1 MSSESK
7 NNYFKYLISNVLY
20 RIGVLFCIGTIIQAF
35 LLKIGLTEEQL
46 YLYNS
51 IMYGVQV
58 AVMFAMTFISDK
70 IRNVKAVMALTSSAF
85 VVLFVIL
92 IVGAM
97 LKEVGAGF
105 VVLLFAVSIICYI
118 GYGMN
123 SIMSYVFPYKVLDMK
138 DYGKIS
144 GIVGGLGGGVTF
156 GVSIIHSLII
166 SRFDYSVASIVF
178 FVIAICC
185 LVFCSV
191 EYSSMQE
198 FAETTDTPTKRDFAK
213 ILKNKTLYAL
223 LIPNFVRGITTGVVG
238 VITVIAIARG
248 IVDEKSSSYVN
259 VITQL
264 AILLGSFGFA
274 FLCKKIKV
282 RNLMLIGVLGL
293 CVFLPLSIIKNDIAL
308 FLTLY
313 GVAYLFMICVDTAI
327 PVLITEI
334 IPEDEIGGYT
344 SIRMMVFTAGTAVS
358 TLLILP
364 IANAI
369 GYVGLLT
376 FAAICLLICGVA
388 YYVTAILCSRK
399 KDCFR
404 DIEA

>member
-1 MSSESK
+1 MLNIGFSEK
-7 NNYFKYLISNVLY
+7 
-20 RIGVLFCIGTIIQAF
+20 
-35 LLKIGLTEEQL
+35 QL

-51 IMYGVQV
+51 VTYGVQV

-70 IRNVKAVMALTSSAF
+70 IKNVKAVMAITASSFVLLF
-85 VVLFVIL
+85 VVLI
-92 IVGAM
+92 IGAI
-97 LKEVGAGF
+97 LKEIETWY
-105 VVLLFAVSIICYI
+105 VVLLFSVAIICYI
-118 GYGMN
+118 GYAMN

-138 DYGKIS
+138 DYGKIT
-144 GIVGGLGGGVTF
+144 GIVGGLGGGVTV
-156 GVSIIHSLII
+156 GISIIHSLII
-166 SRFDYSVASIVF
+166 SLLDYNVASIIF

-185 LVFCSV
+185 LVFCTGK
-191 EYSSMQE
+191 YSSMQE
-198 FAETTDTPTKRDFAK
+198 FAETTDAPTKRDFAK

-223 LIPNFVRGITTGVVG
+223 LIPNFARGITTGVVG
-238 VITVIAIARG
+238 VMTVIAVSRG
-248 IVDEKSSSYVN
+248 IFDGKSLSSMN
-259 VITQL
+259 VVTQL

-274 FLCKKIKV
+274 FLCKKMKV

-358 TLLILP
+358 TLLISP

-369 GYVGLLT
+369 GYVGLLA
-376 FAAICLLICGVA
+376 FASICLLICGVS
-388 YYVTAILCSRK
+388 YYVIAILCNRK
-399 KDCFR
+399 N
-404 DIEA
+404 